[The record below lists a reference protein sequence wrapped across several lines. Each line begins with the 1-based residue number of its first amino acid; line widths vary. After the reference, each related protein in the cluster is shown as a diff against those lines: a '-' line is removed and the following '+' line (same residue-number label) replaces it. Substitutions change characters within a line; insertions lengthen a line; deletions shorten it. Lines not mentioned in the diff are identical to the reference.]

1 MLDKLAQQFLL
12 GKKNSKRLDHYI
24 LALGVDLY
32 SIQTVSVCIDRAHYL
47 ALAAA
52 LILAVISSLKP
63 LIISPALV

>member
-1 MLDKLAQQFLL
+1 MLDRLAQQFLL

-24 LALGVDLY
+24 LALGVYLY
-32 SIQTVSVCIDRAHYL
+32 SQTLSVCIDRAHYL

-52 LILAVISSLKP
+52 LILAVISSLMP